1 MDTNW
6 INRKLGFLPRPLREA
21 IVAEASMQTF
31 PPGTALLR
39 AGAYVR
45 VIPLVQQ
52 GLIKV
57 SSPFEE
63 RDLLLYYIQPE
74 ESCIMSLASVLQ
86 DTPSQIDAV
95 TEEETTALLL
105 PAAPMREWL
114 RQYPSLNRL
123 FYDQYNKRYNDLLQ
137 TIHQLLFN
145 RMDQRLLDHL
155 REKARLRG
163 QQRLQLSHRQ
173 IAEELGTAREVVSRV
188 MKKLEQDGAVRQIG
202 QGVIEITNL

>member
-1 MDTNW
+1 MDSNW
-6 INRKLGFLPRPLREA
+6 IDRKLGFLPRPLREA
-21 IVAEASMQTF
+21 IIDEASMQTF
-31 PPGTALLR
+31 PAGTPLLR
-39 AGAYVR
+39 AGAYVK

-57 SSPFEE
+57 SSPFED

-95 TEEETTALLL
+95 AEEETTALLL

-123 FYDQYNKRYNDLLQ
+123 FYDQYNKRYNELLQ

-163 QQRLQLSHRQ
+163 QNRLQLSHRQ

-202 QGVIEITNL
+202 QGVIEVNQL

>member
-1 MDTNW
+1 
-6 INRKLGFLPRPLREA
+6 
-21 IVAEASMQTF
+21 
-31 PPGTALLR
+31 
-39 AGAYVR
+39 
-45 VIPLVQQ
+45 
-52 GLIKV
+52 
-57 SSPFEE
+57 
-63 RDLLLYYIQPE
+63 
-74 ESCIMSLASVLQ
+74 
-86 DTPSQIDAV
+86 
-95 TEEETTALLL
+95 
-105 PAAPMREWL
+105 MREWL

-163 QQRLQLSHRQ
+163 QNRLQLSHRQ

-202 QGVIEITNL
+202 QGVIEVNQL